1 VRGKL
6 KFGWVDHSLCEE
18 AWAMT
23 RGGQP
28 FVADY
33 YEVGDSPCGV
43 YHNRPTDMYDDLTL
57 PIPGREGKREPG
69 HTEQ

>member
-1 VRGKL
+1 
-6 KFGWVDHSLCEE
+6 
-18 AWAMT
+18 MT